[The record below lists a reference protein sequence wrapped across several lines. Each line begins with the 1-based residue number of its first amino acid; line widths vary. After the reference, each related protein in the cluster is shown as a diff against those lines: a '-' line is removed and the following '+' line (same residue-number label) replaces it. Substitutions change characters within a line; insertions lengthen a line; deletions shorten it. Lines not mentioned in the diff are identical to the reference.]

1 MNELLATQGIGAGL
15 AGDGMQNELLDLLL
29 RMGSEWVLW
38 LLLGLS
44 VLAVALG
51 IERLLFYLQER
62 RPTLALQRALAAV
75 RDGDLAQANTAL
87 TGQRSIG
94 AAVVRTCIE
103 HAPSGVASVEEHL
116 LATIEAERGRYE
128 RGLAFLGTLGN
139 NAPFIGLFGTVLGI
153 IRAFNDLAADQ
164 SGSGQAVMEGIAE
177 SLVTTCVGLAVAL
190 PAVAVFNACARH
202 VERVTSGA
210 EGLGHTMLGYLKR
223 EEPRAPQSQGGAK
236 QGGA

>member
-1 MNELLATQGIGAGL
+1 MTCMMIGLMATAEPAGMAKL
-15 AGDGMQNELLDLLL
+15 GGDSVQHDLFDMLL

-44 VLAVALG
+44 ILAVALA

-62 RPTLALQRALAAV
+62 RPSAALQRALAAI
-75 RDGDLAQANTAL
+75 RDGDHARASAALA
-87 TGQRSIG
+87 GQKSIG
-94 AAVVRTCIE
+94 AAVVRSCIE
-103 HAPSGVASVEEHL
+103 HAPAGVASVEEHM
-116 LATIEAERGRYE
+116 LATIEHERGRYE

-153 IRAFNDLAADQ
+153 IRALSDLAGDT

-177 SLVTTCVGLAVAL
+177 ALVTTCIGLAVAL
-190 PAVAVFNACARH
+190 PAVAVYNACARH

-210 EGLGHTMLGYLKR
+210 EGLGHTLLGYLKSER
-223 EEPRAPQSQGGAK
+223 GAGPKGGA
-236 QGGA
+236 